1 MMQKTN
7 SDITAYRRKKLL
19 HLMIPT
25 VIWCIIIAIFE
36 LTIFYDY
43 TYENL
48 GIVTAIGLWILLSLI
63 VPIRIGLF
71 RFLFDLSWE
80 GTVINIED
88 HPRYAPKGVGL
99 HSGESRRWYEVELYI
114 QKPNGGMV
122 SKTIDCNLNKA
133 IINRNMISPQ
143 MYHVGDRVVY
153 LRGTYVPFIVHRE
166 GEAPPAV
173 CVLCG
178 KDNPAGSDTCL
189 SCHAELLKSEDFPS

>member
-1 MMQKTN
+1 MKQN
-7 SDITAYRRKKLL
+7 NPDITAYRRRRALL
-19 HLMIPT
+19 LWIPT
-25 VIWCIIIAIFE
+25 ILWMILIAAAEMLF
-36 LTIFYDY
+36 LYDY

-63 VPIRIGLF
+63 VPIRLGLVNY
-71 RFLFDLSWE
+71 LFDASWE
-80 GTVINIED
+80 GTVARIED
-88 HPRYAPKGVGL
+88 HKRWAPNYGAGKW
-99 HSGESRRWYEVELYI
+99 WYELEMYC
-114 QKPNGGMV
+114 QKPDGRMINKTITCV
-122 SKTIDCNLNKA
+122 SKNAAIHKNTIN
-133 IINRNMISPQ
+133 SQ

-189 SCHAELLKSEDFPS
+189 SCHAELLKTEDFPT

>member
-1 MMQKTN
+1 MKKTN
-7 SDITAYRRKKLL
+7 SDITAYRRRRALL
-19 HLMIPT
+19 LWIPT
-25 VIWCIIIAIFE
+25 ILWMILIAVAEMLF
-36 LTIFYDY
+36 LYDY

-63 VPIRIGLF
+63 IPIRLGLVNY
-71 RFLFDLSWE
+71 LFDASWE
-80 GTVINIED
+80 GTVARIED
-88 HPRYAPKGVGL
+88 HKRWAPNYGAGKW
-99 HSGESRRWYEVELYI
+99 WYELEMYC
-114 QKPNGGMV
+114 QKPDGRMINKTITCV
-122 SKTIDCNLNKA
+122 SKNVVIHKNTIN
-133 IINRNMISPQ
+133 SQ

-189 SCHAELLKSEDFPS
+189 SCHAELLKSEEQTT

>member
-1 MMQKTN
+1 MMRITN
-7 SDITAYRRKKLL
+7 PDITAYRRRKLRNL
-19 HLMIPT
+19 LIPT
-25 VIWCIIIAIFE
+25 VIWCIIIAAFE
-36 LTIFYDY
+36 LTVFYDY

-80 GTVINIED
+80 GIVISIED
-88 HPRYAPKGVGL
+88 HPRWTPKT
-99 HSGESRRWYEVELYI
+99 RRQFDGTGWRYELEMYI
-114 QKPNGGMV
+114 EKPNGGMV
-122 SKTIDCNLNKA
+122 NKTLDCNLGRA
-133 IINRNMISPQ
+133 VINRNMISPQ

-189 SCHAELLKSEDFPS
+189 SCHAALLKSGEQTT

>member
-1 MMQKTN
+1 MKYHN
-7 SDITAYRRKKLL
+7 PDITVYRRRRALL
-19 HLMIPT
+19 LWIPT
-25 VIWCIIIAIFE
+25 ILWMILIAAAEMLF
-36 LTIFYDY
+36 LYDY

-63 VPIRIGLF
+63 VPIRLGLVNH
-71 RFLFDLSWE
+71 LFDASWE
-80 GTVINIED
+80 GTVARIED
-88 HPRYAPKGVGL
+88 LKRWAPNYGAGKW
-99 HSGESRRWYEVELYI
+99 WYELEMYC
-114 QKPNGGMV
+114 QKPDGRMMNKTITCV
-122 SKTIDCNLNKA
+122 SKNVAIHKNTIN
-133 IINRNMISPQ
+133 PQ

-189 SCHAELLKSEDFPS
+189 SCHAELLKSEEQTT

>member
-1 MMQKTN
+1 MMRITN
-7 SDITAYRRKKLL
+7 PDITAYRRKKLRNL
-19 HLMIPT
+19 LIPT

-36 LTIFYDY
+36 LTVFYDY

-88 HPRYAPKGVGL
+88 HPRWTPKT
-99 HSGESRRWYEVELYI
+99 RRQFDGTGWRYELEMYI
-114 QKPNGGMV
+114 EKTNGGMV
-122 SKTIDCNLNKA
+122 NKTLDCNLGRA
-133 IINRNMISPQ
+133 VINRNMISPQ

-166 GEAPPAV
+166 GEVPPAV

-178 KDNPAGSDTCL
+178 KDNPAETDTCL
-189 SCHAELLKSEDFPS
+189 SCHAELLKSGEQTT

>member
-1 MMQKTN
+1 MQKTN
-7 SDITAYRRKKLL
+7 PDITAYRHRKLRNLL
-19 HLMIPT
+19 IPT

-36 LTIFYDY
+36 LTVFYDY

-63 VPIRIGLF
+63 IPIRLGLVNY
-71 RFLFDLSWE
+71 LFDASWE
-80 GTVINIED
+80 GTVARIED
-88 HPRYAPKGVGL
+88 HKRWAPNYGAGKW
-99 HSGESRRWYEVELYI
+99 WYELEMYC
-114 QKPNGGMV
+114 QKPDGRMINKTITCV
-122 SKTIDCNLNKA
+122 SKNVAIHKNTIN
-133 IINRNMISPQ
+133 SQ

-166 GEAPPAV
+166 GEVPPAV

-189 SCHAELLKSEDFPS
+189 SCHAELLKSEEGTT

>member
-1 MMQKTN
+1 MKQN
-7 SDITAYRRKKLL
+7 NPDITAYRRRRALL
-19 HLMIPT
+19 LWIPT
-25 VIWCIIIAIFE
+25 ILWMILIAAAEMLF
-36 LTIFYDY
+36 LYDY

-63 VPIRIGLF
+63 VPIRLGLVNY
-71 RFLFDLSWE
+71 LFDASWE
-80 GTVINIED
+80 GTVARIED
-88 HPRYAPKGVGL
+88 HKRWAPNYGAGKW
-99 HSGESRRWYEVELYI
+99 WYELEMYC
-114 QKPNGGMV
+114 QKPDGRMINKTITCV
-122 SKTIDCNLNKA
+122 SKNAAIHKNTIN
-133 IINRNMISPQ
+133 SQ

-189 SCHAELLKSEDFPS
+189 SCHAELLKPEEQTT

>member
-1 MMQKTN
+1 MKN
-7 SDITAYRRKKLL
+7 INPDITAHRRRRAL
-19 HLMIPT
+19 HLWIPT
-25 VIWCIIIAIFE
+25 ILWIILIAAAEILF
-36 LTIFYDY
+36 LYDY

-63 VPIRIGLF
+63 VPIRLGLVNY
-71 RFLFDLSWE
+71 LFDASWE
-80 GTVINIED
+80 GTVARIED
-88 HPRYAPKGVGL
+88 HKRWAPNYGAGKW
-99 HSGESRRWYEVELYI
+99 WYELEMYC
-114 QKPNGGMV
+114 QKPDGRMINKTITCV
-122 SKTIDCNLNKA
+122 SKNVA
-133 IINRNMISPQ
+133 IHKNTISPQ

-189 SCHAELLKSEDFPS
+189 SCHAELLKSEEGRT